1 MDSKDVI
8 EAPLPKAPLDTGLV
22 CHWLAI
28 EGVQPAIPENAP
40 IEGLS
45 LKLSPCQHPHIHIE
59 PYLLALLQK
68 DWADNHWELRGF
80 TPNLV
85 ASISKRWIML
95 SSYIHFVWAITLQS
109 RLTKT
114 LVNGFL
120 DPKRNLKQHCGVIQS
135 LAAIGHRVVS
145 LLILSNLESYLR
157 FLEPELLLGKQKN
170 EIKEA

>member
-1 MDSKDVI
+1 MTGCGS
-8 EAPLPKAPLDTGLV
+8 PLPKAPLDTGLV
-22 CHWLAI
+22 CNWLAI

-85 ASISKRWIML
+85 ASICKRWIML
-95 SSYIHFVWAITLQS
+95 SLGMSITLQS

-114 LVNGFL
+114 LVNAFL
-120 DPKRNLKQHCGVIQS
+120 DPKRNLSQHCGVIQS
-135 LAAIGHRVVS
+135 LVAIGHRVVS